1 MNDTD
6 RKKQREAW
14 EDKHYIKQIT
24 CPEHPLANH
33 KAKLF
38 CEGHR
43 FAGQW
48 ECPKGFEDS
57 HDHEAAFDAGLAER
71 EVEEGEVDTMTN
83 GEHDTYT
90 SRYYICGGE
99 EGCGVQLDGDP
110 DADAADDLADMQA
123 DEMRDNDV

>member
-1 MNDTD
+1 MNDAD

-14 EDKHYIKQIT
+14 EDKNYVKKIT

-43 FAGQW
+43 WAGQW
-48 ECPKGFEDS
+48 ECPKGFEDT
-57 HDHEAAFDAGLAER
+57 HDHYAAIDAGLAEL
-71 EVEEGEVDTMTN
+71 EIEDVEVDTMRN

-90 SRYYICGGE
+90 TSIYVCGGE
-99 EGCGVQLDGDP
+99 EGCGVQLEGDP
-110 DADAADDLADMQA
+110 AADRAD
-123 DEMRDNDV
+123 DESDRYDD

>member
-1 MNDTD
+1 MNDAD

-14 EDKHYIKQIT
+14 EDKNYVKQIT

-43 FAGQW
+43 WAGQW

-57 HDHEAAFDAGLAER
+57 HDHYAAVDAGLAEI
-71 EVEEGEVDTMTN
+71 EIGTGETWPTGPMDN
-83 GEHDTYT
+83 GHEF
-90 SRYYICGGE
+90 SYYFCGGE
-99 EGCGVQLDGDP
+99 EGCGVQLEGDP